1 MIRKLEHVGIL
12 AEDLD
17 RSIRFYTELL
27 GLKLVERVRFN
38 EKVELAFLSF
48 PGQEDVQVELI
59 GRDPAGMPQE
69 GLVNHLAFT
78 VDDIEAV
85 IEKLRSHGVDISEE
99 WPRTIL
105 DGRKNAFFYGPSG
118 EKLELFQPVRKG

>member
-17 RSIRFYTELL
+17 RSIQFYTELL
-27 GLKLVERVRFN
+27 GLKLVERVRLN
-38 EKVELAFLSF
+38 EKAELAFLSF

-85 IEKLRSHGVDISEE
+85 IGKLRSHGVDISDE

-105 DGRKNAFFYGPSG
+105 DGRKIAFFDGPSG